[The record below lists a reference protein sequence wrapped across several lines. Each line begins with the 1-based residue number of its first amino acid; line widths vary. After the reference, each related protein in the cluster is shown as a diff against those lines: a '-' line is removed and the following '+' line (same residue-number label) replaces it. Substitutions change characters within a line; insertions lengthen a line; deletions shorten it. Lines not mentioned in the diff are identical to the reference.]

1 MFLSIRK
8 FYTQFLKINVINP
21 PIVVGFGPAGY
32 VCITLLARAG
42 ANPIVLERGKAV
54 EERQADIDKFFE
66 TGVLDTES
74 NVQFGE
80 GGAGTFSDGKLT
92 TNTKDF
98 RHSFILKTFVEFG
111 APEEILYEAK
121 AHIGTDYRY
130 KSCKKY
136 KGRNYK
142 IRWYCTL

>member
-1 MFLSIRK
+1 MF
-8 FYTQFLKINVINP
+8 N
-21 PIVVGFGPAGY
+21 
-32 VCITLLARAG
+32 
-42 ANPIVLERGKAV
+42 LEK
-54 EERQADIDKFFE
+54 D
-66 TGVLDTES
+66 
-74 NVQFGE
+74 
-80 GGAGTFSDGKLT
+80 GAGTFSDGKLT

-121 AHIGTDYRY
+121 AHIGTDYLI